1 VSQLKAISMWLMW
14 YPGDKGDTAS
24 TELQRP
30 IASCNESGL
39 SLSNSKPVTIS
50 VIKES
55 KKLKEIC

>member
-1 VSQLKAISMWLMW
+1 MWLMW
-14 YPGDKGDTAS
+14 YPGDKGDTAA
-24 TELQRP
+24 TELQGT

-55 KKLKEIC
+55 KKLKEIW